1 MYHRYLQ
8 QVILVVFIFFIFL
21 SPVLAGEATERIRE
35 ATDRII
41 DIITD
46 PELKA
51 PERAEDQK
59 RMIRETV
66 DSIFDWT
73 AFSQRALARHWR
85 KRTDEE
91 KREFVSL
98 FSQLLE
104 RTYMAKVGDYSDEK
118 AFYLEEILDGKYGVV
133 KAKVR
138 LHKGREIEVD
148 YRIRNKGGGWLVYD
162 VYVEGISLV
171 NNYRVQ
177 FNEIITKSSYQELVS
192 RLKAKMKEE

>member
-1 MYHRYLQ
+1 MYHRYLR

-21 SPVLAGEATERIRE
+21 SPVLAGEPTERIRE

-46 PELKA
+46 PELKT
-51 PERAEDQK
+51 PERTEDQK
-59 RMIRETV
+59 RMIREAI

-85 KRTDEE
+85 KRTEEE

-98 FSQLLE
+98 FRQLLE

-118 AFYLEEILDGKYGVV
+118 AFYLEEVLDGKYGVV
-133 KAKVR
+133 KAKVS
-138 LHKGREIEVD
+138 LHEGREIAVD
-148 YRIRNKGGGWLVYD
+148 YRVRNKGGGWLVYD
-162 VYVEGISLV
+162 VYVEGVSLV

-177 FNEIITKSSYQELVS
+177 FNEIIT
-192 RLKAKMKEE
+192 